1 MKSCSQ
7 IPCGCGSGCR
17 RPRFTASWKCGMTC
31 GMFFKC
37 FRFGKRRWPWSV
49 LAISCWNSNMESNK
63 AAGSSDGPVAVH
75 MIGRTQEEET
85 RGNQRRYNLPIILNG
100 FPFRWRTACCSA
112 TCSVIRKAMIW
123 QYLQGRFSWLTGTAI
138 VATMGASGNKILQ
151 SICSIQVL
159 ACGRVKREYG
169 ENP

>member
-7 IPCGCGSGCR
+7 IPAAAGADADAKVHCQLEV
-17 RPRFTASWKCGMTC
+17 WNDMWQ
-31 GMFFKC
+31 FFKC
-37 FRFGKRRWPWSV
+37 FRFGKRRWPWRV

-75 MIGRTQEEET
+75 MIGRTQEEEM

-112 TCSVIRKAMIW
+112 TCSVTRKAMIW

-138 VATMGASGNKILQ
+138 VATMGASGNQ
-151 SICSIQVL
+151 NV
-159 ACGRVKREYG
+159 VEYL
-169 ENP
+169 